1 MKDYQLHLEKL
12 RRDAAECAVVRDP
25 GSPYSRSTDDMAAP
39 ADQVSPKRVRRY
51 FGDCKLREDSRWF
64 MKDAVSACRTRL
76 KRSSRAMLPGAS
88 LSAASLN
95 FRASSAKRSSKVAV
109 CLTRLRR

>member
-1 MKDYQLHLEKL
+1 MSDLALFGGFVIVAFNVH
-12 RRDAAECAVVRDP
+12 AM
-25 GSPYSRSTDDMAAP
+25 DDMAARP
-39 ADQVSPKRVRRY
+39 IRLSPKRARRY
-51 FGDCKLREDSRWF
+51 FDDCTAREDSRWF

-88 LSAASLN
+88 FSAASLN

-109 CLTRLRR
+109 CLTRLRC